1 MRYDEAWV
9 AAWRTTEKASCRAGD
24 ECRSPPP
31 HLVMACTLD
40 DAGLC
45 RECSVRRGG
54 TGDGGGPLQAVEQLR
69 FGL

>member
-1 MRYDEAWV
+1 MKYDASWV
-9 AAWRTTEKASCRAGD
+9 HPARTTEKASCRAGE

-31 HLVMACTLD
+31 HLVLARTLD
-40 DAGLC
+40 DSGLC